1 MSVTV
6 YQVVENFLGDKSIRY
21 KYKKRYNMIERL
33 LRGYT
38 AKEAEQNKVK
48 DIKVSEYAFLS
59 QNSIKNI
66 INETIDNVD
75 VQEAMSTAIKES
87 VMAYTRSK
95 EQAINV
101 YKDFVSFIKEKYE
114 VTILINF
121 PPVFP
126 SDFDRQMYIVKEL
139 HEKGR
144 NIAYF
149 EDKLWISSR
158 TIENDLNKLRSDYGV
173 SIMGQKIRVRGIER
187 QKGYIEFQSTVH
199 PIFLA
204 LNLTQVVVMLQGLKH
219 MTKDEAYREYAL
231 KVAVNI
237 WNELSEYARRR
248 IKYISDRLSMDMS
261 WYEKLDSYSSE
272 ELFSTEH
279 ECSYEEGAGNI
290 LDFLKNGKKCAVEYI
305 DNDRDI
311 KILTN
316 CIIKKY
322 DVEKK
327 EAEIISNGGQYSINI
342 SAIVKIR
349 HTPKHLY

>member
-219 MTKDEAYREYAL
+219 MTKM
-231 KVAVNI
+231 
-237 WNELSEYARRR
+237 
-248 IKYISDRLSMDMS
+248 RLIENM
-261 WYEKLDSYSSE
+261 
-272 ELFSTEH
+272 H
-279 ECSYEEGAGNI
+279 
-290 LDFLKNGKKCAVEYI
+290 
-305 DNDRDI
+305 
-311 KILTN
+311 
-316 CIIKKY
+316 
-322 DVEKK
+322 
-327 EAEIISNGGQYSINI
+327 
-342 SAIVKIR
+342 
-349 HTPKHLY
+349 

>member
-1 MSVTV
+1 
-6 YQVVENFLGDKSIRY
+6 
-21 KYKKRYNMIERL
+21 
-33 LRGYT
+33 
-38 AKEAEQNKVK
+38 
-48 DIKVSEYAFLS
+48 
-59 QNSIKNI
+59 
-66 INETIDNVD
+66 
-75 VQEAMSTAIKES
+75 MSTAIKES

-101 YKDFVSFIKEKYE
+101 YKDFVSFIKRKYE

-248 IKYISDRLSMDMS
+248 IKYISDRLDGYVMD
-261 WYEKLDSYSSE
+261 EKLIVIVVKNYSQLSMSA
-272 ELFSTEH
+272 LM
-279 ECSYEEGAGNI
+279 
-290 LDFLKNGKKCAVEYI
+290 
-305 DNDRDI
+305 
-311 KILTN
+311 
-316 CIIKKY
+316 
-322 DVEKK
+322 KK
-327 EAEIISNGGQYSINI
+327 ERVISLTS
-342 SAIVKIR
+342 
-349 HTPKHLY
+349 